1 MSNKNTEIA
10 IKNDATDVAVK
21 NDATDI
27 ATEESK
33 RGRRPLTHAEMA
45 GRLTTPLPHDSQAG
59 QFILDT
65 FGTVVFGELSYENK
79 ALALAG
85 MTAGY
90 MLGRNATVRA
100 WYRESAYAKV
110 ADEMTEELRIAE
122 EARAA
127 SAKGEAAGAK
137 LAKESTDTKLAAMIA
152 MGIDENAARLALGI

>member
-1 MSNKNTEIA
+1 MPNKKTEIA
-10 IKNDATDVAVK
+10 IK

-33 RGRRPLTHAEMA
+33 RGRRPLTHAEMS

-59 QFILDT
+59 HFILDT
-65 FGTVVFGELSYENK
+65 FGAVVFGAVVLSDEDK
-79 ALALAG
+79 AFALAG

-100 WYRESAYAKV
+100 WYRESAYAQV

-127 SAKGEAAGAK
+127 SAKGEAAGSK
-137 LAKESTDTKLAAMIA
+137 LANESTETKLAAMIA
-152 MGIDENAARLALGI
+152 MGIDEQAARLALGI